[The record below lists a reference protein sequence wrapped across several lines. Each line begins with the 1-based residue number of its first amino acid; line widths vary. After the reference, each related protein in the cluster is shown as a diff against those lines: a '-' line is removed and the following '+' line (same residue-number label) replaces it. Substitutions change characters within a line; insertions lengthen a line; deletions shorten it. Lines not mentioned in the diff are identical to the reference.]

1 MQTKQPA
8 YKICFLETW
17 PCHVDALSVWSGKF
31 VYIFPPFPLLNRCLQ
46 KLENN
51 QTLALLIAP
60 AWPTQVWWP
69 RILSLL
75 VINSLMLPQDK
86 DLLTLPQSG
95 TLHPLRN
102 QMRLL
107 ACLLSG
113 NTMKQEEYRSQL
125 LDCSWHPDEEVLR
138 NSTPV
143 HQKMDSILS
152 PKENQSSSTTCR
164 SSLGFSFLNFLIKDL
179 LRVLSNVLEMHCL
192 LMCFGRWLCI
202 WTEPTSFTSVERCFM
217 IMQSRPPRPKYTE
230 VCDVQVVLTYLAT
243 LHPVE
248 SLGRL
253 GMTFTANGKR

>member
-1 MQTKQPA
+1 MLGTPEVDLFACRLNNQLTRFVSWKLDPA
-8 YKICFLETW
+8 TW
-17 PCHVDALSVWSGKF
+17 MLCLFPGVESLFTF
-31 VYIFPPFPLLNRCLQ
+31 VLPSFPLLNRCLQ

-60 AWPTQVWWP
+60 VWPTQVWWP

-164 SSLGFSFLNFLIKDL
+164 SSLGFSFLNFLTKGL

-230 VCDVQVVLTYLAT
+230 VTWLRFIL
-243 LHPVE
+243 LNH
-248 SLGRL
+248 
-253 GMTFTANGKR
+253 